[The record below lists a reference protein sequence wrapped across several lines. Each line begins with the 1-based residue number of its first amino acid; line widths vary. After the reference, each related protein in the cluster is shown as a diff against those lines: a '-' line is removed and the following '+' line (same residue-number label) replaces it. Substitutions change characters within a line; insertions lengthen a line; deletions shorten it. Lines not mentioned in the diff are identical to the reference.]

1 MSVKS
6 LEQAIQAAG
15 NPVDLLRNSQIGPY
29 AFPVVRAE
37 YTNWRDEQRS
47 WAETCALLDLSH
59 HMTDLYIEGPDAL
72 KLLSELSVNTFK
84 NFQVNQAKQLVLCSH
99 DGHVISDGILFHLD
113 ENRFNLTGRPPIHN
127 WVQYHLSKGR
137 YDASAERDER
147 STDSQGRRK
156 TFRFQIQGP
165 HAAKVMERTLGRAA
179 PDIKFFHVQGLELK
193 GRAIR
198 ALRHG
203 MAGQPGWELF
213 GPSEYGDEI
222 KGALLAAGQD
232 YGIRLVGSR
241 AYPSATLESGWV
253 PSVVPGVYRG
263 EGMKPYREWLS
274 ADSYEAKASLGG
286 SFYSTEIADYYFNPF
301 ELGQGMIV
309 KFDHDFVGRAALA
322 EMASTRTRKKVT
334 LVWNRDDFARAF
346 GSMYEPD
353 NILKYIDL
361 PVANYATI
369 PFDTV
374 LNGGKPVGVATSS
387 GYTYNK
393 RAMISL
399 GIVD

>member
-1 MSVKS
+1 
-6 LEQAIQAAG
+6 
-15 NPVDLLRNSQIGPY
+15 
-29 AFPVVRAE
+29 
-37 YTNWRDEQRS
+37 
-47 WAETCALLDLSH
+47 
-59 HMTDLYIEGPDAL
+59 
-72 KLLSELSVNTFK
+72 
-84 NFQVNQAKQLVLCSH
+84 
-99 DGHVISDGILFHLD
+99 
-113 ENRFNLTGRPPIHN
+113 
-127 WVQYHLSKGR
+127 
-137 YDASAERDER
+137 
-147 STDSQGRRK
+147 
-156 TFRFQIQGP
+156 
-165 HAAKVMERTLGRAA
+165 
-179 PDIKFFHVQGLELK
+179 
-193 GRAIR
+193 
-198 ALRHG
+198 

-253 PSVVPGVYRG
+253 PSVVPGVYGG

-399 GIVD
+399 GIVDAEFAEPGTELTLIWGEAEGGSLKPTVERHLQTGIRVTVAPAPFSDTARVDYRRQ